1 MIEKIMDSNKEKI
14 IEFVLN
20 NAVTIFILFLFVI
33 GLFLLYQVYKARRK
47 PRKINIIM
55 GVIIMGLESV
65 VVLLEFMKSS
75 PDVSSVLLEI
85 VIIIFSLFFVIS
97 ESICYRRMQD

>member
-1 MIEKIMDSNKEKI
+1 MIKKIMDSNKEKI

-20 NAVTIFILFLFVI
+20 NAVTIFILFLFAI
-33 GLFLLYQVYKARRK
+33 GLFLLYRVYKARRK

-75 PDVSSVLLEI
+75 PDISSVLLEI
-85 VIIIFSLFFVIS
+85 VIIIFCLFFVIS
-97 ESICYRRMQD
+97 ESICYRRTNW

>member
-1 MIEKIMDSNKEKI
+1 MDSNKEKI

-20 NAVTIFILFLFVI
+20 NAVTIFILFLFLIV
-33 GLFLLYQVYKARRK
+33 LFLLYRVYKARRK